1 MVKSPDFFYYRS
13 SFMRLTNK
21 KKYIYIYKIYEK
33 KPPWPEFELGTFI
46 LLSARSTIWAIS
58 HFLSN
63 VYHCLFNWKLQCF
76 VFQASNKKQK
86 RKKKDGTSSS
96 GMSRYKL
103 VIVGDGAC
111 GKTSLLTVFK
121 TGEFPTEHIPTI
133 FETDVAK

>member
-1 MVKSPDFFYYRS
+1 MAV
-13 SFMRLTNK
+13 
-21 KKYIYIYKIYEK
+21 I
-33 KPPWPEFELGTFI
+33 
-46 LLSARSTIWAIS
+46 A
-58 HFLSN
+58 
-63 VYHCLFNWKLQCF
+63 CLIGNLHCF